1 MAPARIEYKA
11 SVAADLA
18 GIDASTARR
27 ILNKIERA
35 LRTDGKSGKALTGEF
50 AGLFRLRV
58 GDYRVIYARTT
69 EGYLVL
75 RVGRREIVY
84 SEGRPRTEP

>member
-1 MAPARIEYKA
+1 LAPVRVEYKA

-18 GIDASTARR
+18 EIHASTARR
-27 ILNKIERA
+27 IVNKIERA
-35 LRTDGKSGKALTGEF
+35 LRTEGKSGKALTGEF

-58 GDYRVIYARTT
+58 RDYRVIYARTT

-75 RVGRREIVY
+75 RIGQRETVY
-84 SEGRPRTEP
+84 EKGRPGP